1 MIIYYHCNSDNAL
14 LLSFLLTCHH
24 YIHPLSFHEMI
35 FILVPPVLCIR
46 RAELS
51 HAHAQQK
58 MTTPSRRTRGPDE
71 QWRFILTSVEVSLE
85 LLILYILCE
94 RHEGSLSEK
103 AHRVPQLN
111 RFM

>member
-1 MIIYYHCNSDNAL
+1 
-14 LLSFLLTCHH
+14 
-24 YIHPLSFHEMI
+24 MI
-35 FILVPPVLCIR
+35 FILVPPVFLH
-46 RAELS
+46 ALS

-58 MTTPSRRTRGPDE
+58 MMTTPSRRIYTRGRDE